1 MSDRVKSIMAV
12 LFFMGALIFP
22 IIGLIVG
29 WWKWDATAGFIIMAA
44 TFVMMCVIGGLFLLS
59 VKDLTWVSVYI
70 PYIFSAL
77 YGFLP
82 DAIPLSIDDAAA
94 TTAGAIFSFGLAL
107 RKNPQTP
114 KWIFIP
120 LLAAGI
126 YALAGGTI
134 PGGLDEAIID
144 ILALIIAVIGSRQ
157 TPELDAA
164 DQDDAGSLE

>member
-1 MSDRVKSIMAV
+1 LAV
-12 LFFMGALIFP
+12 LFFVGALVFP

-29 WWKWDATAGFIIMAA
+29 WLKWDALVGFIIMTAI
-44 TFVMMCVIGGLFLLS
+44 FLVMCVVGGLLLFS

-94 TTAGAIFSFGLAL
+94 TTAGAVFSFVLAL

-120 LLAAGI
+120 LLVAGI

-134 PGGLDEAIID
+134 PGGFDEAIVD
-144 ILALIIAVIGSRQ
+144 ILALIIAWIGTRQ
-157 TPELDAA
+157 GEKKAEL
-164 DQDDAGSLE
+164 EEPKVEV